1 MIAFLIAVFLF
12 ALTFYVIYKLLGEI
26 RYLQEEIDSTKHEVY
41 LLQDESTSREAKIS
55 DLKHSI
61 AILQDEAAYFDTH
74 INKTR
79 NEQDSILSDLNYMIN
94 LLREVKECLEA
105 NEKIELDTIKEIE
118 SSNLV
123 KNEELA
129 QIKTS
134 ITEIKN
140 SKNVKPK
147 KKTTQ
152 KHKKKA

>member
-1 MIAFLIAVFLF
+1 MITFLIAVFFF
-12 ALTFYVIYKLLGEI
+12 ALTFSVIYKFLVEI

-41 LLQDESTSREAKIS
+41 LLQDESTIRKTAIK
-55 DLKHSI
+55 DLKH
-61 AILQDEAAYFDTH
+61 AINILKGDNAYFDTH

-79 NEQDSILSDLNYMIN
+79 KEQDELLNELIYMTK
-94 LLREVKECLEA
+94 LLKEIKRALEA

-118 SSNLV
+118 CLNLV

-129 QIKTS
+129 
-134 ITEIKN
+134 EIKN

-152 KHKKKA
+152 KPKKKA

>member
-1 MIAFLIAVFLF
+1 MFV
-12 ALTFYVIYKLLGEI
+12 LTFYVIYKLLVEI
-26 RYLQEEIDSTKHEVY
+26 RYLNEEIDSTKHEVY
-41 LLQDESTSREAKIS
+41 LLQDESTIRKAEIAG
-55 DLKHSI
+55 LKHSI
-61 AILQDEAAYFDTH
+61 TILQDEAAYFDTH

-79 NEQDSILSDLNYMIN
+79 KEQDGILNELNYMIK
-94 LLREVKECLEA
+94 LLREVKRALEA

-123 KNEELA
+123 KNEEVA
-129 QIKTS
+129 EIKNS

-152 KHKKKA
+152 KPKKKA

>member
-12 ALTFYVIYKLLGEI
+12 ALTFYVIYKLIVEI

-41 LLQDESTSREAKIS
+41 LLQDESTIRKAEIE

-61 AILQDEAAYFDTH
+61 TILKGDAAYFDTH

-79 NEQDSILSDLNYMIN
+79 KEQDDLLNELIYMTK
-94 LLREVKECLEA
+94 LLREIKRALEA

-118 SSNLV
+118 CLNLV

-129 QIKTS
+129 
-134 ITEIKN
+134 EIKN

-152 KHKKKA
+152 KPKKKA

>member
-12 ALTFYVIYKLLGEI
+12 ALTFYVIYKLLVEI

-41 LLQDESTSREAKIS
+41 LLQDESTIRKAEIK
-55 DLKHSI
+55 DLKNSI

-79 NEQDSILSDLNYMIN
+79 KEQDSILNKLNYMIK
-94 LLREVKECLEA
+94 LLREVKNCLEA

-123 KNEELA
+123 KNEELVE
-129 QIKTS
+129 IKTS
-134 ITEIKN
+134 IAEIKN

-147 KKTTQ
+147 KKTAQ
-152 KHKKKA
+152 KPKKKA